1 MRNFC
6 ACGDGQVHGVDA
18 LPGIKQPPVRTVVTP
33 AFATDLGERTLAGPY
48 QQGTNTS
55 ATIGMALIAPGT
67 IGA

>member
-6 ACGDGQVHGVDA
+6 ACGDGQAVLMHC
-18 LPGIKQPPVRTVVTP
+18 PGIKQPPVRTVVTP